1 MRKFACPEGVG
12 DALHRFRRNTNDF
25 GYNYCLLL
33 LVISAGCVVTKPF
46 SLVVIACL
54 LMLWAYVFYVR
65 AAETTFRGFTIT
77 LRLQGVILFAFS
89 AFVLLVATDVSQLL
103 MGGMTGGCF
112 LCVAHAV
119 LRVPE
124 ALPEDGERGIVGGF
138 TEFVSSSF
146 NSHAAS
152 FEKMNDL
159 IPVKWQQQ
167 MDGALGK
174 LGLNL

>member
-1 MRKFACPEGVG
+1 M
-12 DALHRFRRNTNDF
+12 
-25 GYNYCLLL
+25 
-33 LVISAGCVVTKPF
+33 
-46 SLVVIACL
+46 SLD
-54 LMLWAYVFYVR
+54 
-65 AAETTFRGFTIT
+65 
-77 LRLQGVILFAFS
+77 S
-89 AFVLLVATDVSQLL
+89 P
-103 MGGMTGGCF
+103 
-112 LCVAHAV
+112 CVAHAV